1 MLLEVSNGEIVDK
14 YTILK
19 IKSERIADE
28 AKLQSIVKELT
39 MVGQSVKLILE
50 INNSIQ
56 QQIDELYEVN
66 KILWDIENA
75 IREKEFKK
83 EFDDEFIRIARSVYI
98 NNDTR
103 SKIKSMINEKTN
115 SNYVEVKHYSEY
127 SS

>member
-28 AKLQSIVKELT
+28 VKLQSIIKELT
-39 MVGQSVKLILE
+39 MVGQSVKFILE

>member
-28 AKLQSIVKELT
+28 VRLQSIIKELT
-39 MVGQSVKLILE
+39 MVGQSVKFILE